1 MKATAWLI
9 NTSRG
14 GLIDESDLA
23 AALNEGT
30 LAHAALDV
38 LSLEPPSAANPLLS
52 ARNCLITPHNAWLS
66 LEARTRILHV
76 TEENLACFVDNKPV
90 HTV

>member
-1 MKATAWLI
+1 
-9 NTSRG
+9 
-14 GLIDESDLA
+14 
-23 AALNEGT
+23 

-38 LSLEPPSAANPLLS
+38 LSLEPPSTTNPLLS

-66 LEARTRILHV
+66 LEARTRILRV
-76 TEENLACFVDNKPV
+76 TEGNLAGFVDNKPD